1 MPDSTLSKTE
11 VADLHRK
18 YIMPSVKA
26 SYDMVIVR
34 GRGTKLWDSEGK
46 EYFDCMGGFGV
57 MNVGHCHPTVLEAVR
72 EQMDR
77 LTHVTTSLYSEPM
90 VKLGKK
96 LSQIVPINGPTKS
109 SFFNT
114 GTEANEHAFALAKKH
129 TGRWEI
135 VGIQGGFYGRGG
147 STMSVTGIGAWRTG
161 LGPFMPGTLHAPSY
175 HCYRCPMGYKNGPP
189 DCGYACAHYVE
200 QMLRTEVSGPPAAF
214 ICESIQGVAGAIPA
228 PPEYFKIMRKILDDN
243 KILFIVDEVQM
254 GFGRTGKMF
263 GIDHYGV
270 KADIVSMAK
279 ALGGGFVIGAITSR
293 SDVADTFL
301 GPDFS
306 TFGGNP
312 LSCTAGLAA
321 IEVLEKENLVENAR
335 KVGEKV
341 IARLKEFARRNTHVD
356 DVQGKGLLISL
367 EIVEDKE
374 ARKPAP
380 PELALRIA
388 KRCAERGIIIV
399 GGVGQYRNRLRFSP
413 PLCMTQEEADHCFE
427 IVEETIASET
437 A

>member
-1 MPDSTLSKTE
+1 
-11 VADLHRK
+11 
-18 YIMPSVKA
+18 
-26 SYDMVIVR
+26 
-34 GRGTKLWDSEGK
+34 
-46 EYFDCMGGFGV
+46 
-57 MNVGHCHPTVLEAVR
+57 
-72 EQMDR
+72 
-77 LTHVTTSLYSEPM
+77 
-90 VKLGKK
+90 
-96 LSQIVPINGPTKS
+96 
-109 SFFNT
+109 
-114 GTEANEHAFALAKKH
+114 
-129 TGRWEI
+129 
-135 VGIQGGFYGRGG
+135 
-147 STMSVTGIGAWRTG
+147 
-161 LGPFMPGTLHAPSY
+161 
-175 HCYRCPMGYKNGPP
+175 
-189 DCGYACAHYVE
+189 
-200 QMLRTEVSGPPAAF
+200 MLKTEVSGPPAAF

-243 KILFIVDEVQM
+243 KILFIADEVQM

-312 LSCTAGLAA
+312 LSCVAGLAA

-341 IARLKEFARRNTHVD
+341 IARLKEFARTNAHVD

-388 KRCAERGIIIV
+388 KRCAERGVIIV

-413 PLCMTQEEADHCFE
+413 PLCITQEEADHCFE
-427 IVEETIASET
+427 IVEETIASEK
-437 A
+437 AQ